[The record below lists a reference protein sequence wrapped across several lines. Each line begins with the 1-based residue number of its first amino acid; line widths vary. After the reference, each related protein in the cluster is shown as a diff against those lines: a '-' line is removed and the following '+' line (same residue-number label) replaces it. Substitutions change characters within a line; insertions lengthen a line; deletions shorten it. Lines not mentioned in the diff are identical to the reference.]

1 MPDLVPVKRALLSV
15 SDKAGLAGF
24 ARALASMGVELVSTG
39 GTAKALAAEG
49 LAVTPIEALTGF
61 PEMMDGRVKT
71 LHPRVHGGLLALRDH
86 ADHARAMRDHA
97 IPPIDLICVNLYP
110 FEKTVARAGV
120 TREEGIENI
129 DIGGPGMLRSAA
141 KNADWVAV
149 VTDPAD
155 YAPLAEE
162 MAAHGGATTLQTRR
176 RLQALAFARTAA
188 YDAAIA
194 SWLEHDSRPG
204 PFPASL
210 TLRFVRAQTLRY
222 GENPHQAAALYRD
235 ALAPDEPTVVGA
247 EQLHGKELS
256 YNNINDAAA
265 ALALVV
271 RLGRF
276 QGRSAACVIK
286 HANPCGAALAQD
298 PANAIDQAI
307 ASDPLAAYGG
317 ILASSGPIDEPAAER
332 LARKDVFLEVV
343 VAPAF
348 SPGALELLRSK
359 SANVRLLVPAG
370 WGRRA
375 DRAVVEHRAVPGGL
389 LAQTRDDA
397 VTAPGEFQHRAGPP
411 PTDAMLAA
419 AAFLEPV
426 CRALMSNAV
435 CLGGVA
441 PGGAMRLLG
450 AGAGQMDR
458 LQACRIAAGKAGD
471 LARGAVAFSDAF
483 FPFDDGPRILIDA
496 GAACL
501 VHPGGSKRDED
512 TFRLC
517 QERGVTCL
525 TTGVRHFRH

>member
-1 MPDLVPVKRALLSV
+1 MPDLVRVRRALLSV
-15 SDKAGLAGF
+15 SDKTGLAGF
-24 ARALASMGVELVSTG
+24 AQALAAQGVELISTG
-39 GTAKALAAEG
+39 GTAKALAGEG
-49 LAVTPIEALTGF
+49 LGVTPIEGVTGF

-71 LHPRVHGGLLALRDH
+71 LHPKVHGGLLALRDH
-86 ADHARAMRDHA
+86 ADHAQAMRTHGIA
-97 IPPIDLICVNLYP
+97 PIDLVCVNLYP
-110 FEKTVARAGV
+110 FEKTVTRAGA
-120 TREEGIENI
+120 TREERIENI
-129 DIGGPGMLRSAA
+129 DIGGPGMVRSAA

-155 YAPLAEE
+155 YAEVAAEL
-162 MAAHGGATTLQTRR
+162 AAHAGATTLHTRR
-176 RLQALAFARTAA
+176 RLQALAFARTAS

-194 SWLEHDSRPG
+194 AWLEQESRPG

-210 TLRFVRAQTLRY
+210 TLRFARAQTLRY

-265 ALALVV
+265 ALALAV
-271 RLGRF
+271 RLSRF

-286 HANPCGAALAQD
+286 HANPCGAALAPE
-298 PANAIDQAI
+298 PASAVDQAI

-317 ILASSGPIDEPAAER
+317 VLASSSPIDEPAAER

-343 VAPAF
+343 LAPAF
-348 SPGALELLRSK
+348 VPGALDALRGK
-359 SANVRLLVPAG
+359 SANLRLLVPAG

-375 DRAVVEHRAVPGGL
+375 DRAVVEHRALPGGL
-389 LAQTRDDA
+389 LVQTRDDA
-397 VTAPGEFQHRAGPP
+397 VTALSDFQHRAGPA
-411 PTDAMLAA
+411 PTDSMLAA

-426 CRALMSNAV
+426 CRALTSNAV
-435 CLGGVA
+435 CVGGSA
-441 PGGAMRLLG
+441 PGGALRLFG

-458 LQACRIAAGKAGD
+458 LQACRIAAGKAGE
-471 LARGAVAFSDAF
+471 LARGAVVFSDAF

-496 GAACL
+496 GVACL
-501 VHPGGSKRDED
+501 VHPGGSKRDDD

-517 QERGVTCL
+517 EERGVTCL